1 MAWRLLRSARN
12 DEKNKLIEKLPHF
25 IAGLKISHHH
35 YLFHGEK
42 GLGDGPG
49 FKKSVLGQK

>member
-1 MAWRLLRSARN
+1 MTK
-12 DEKNKLIEKLPHF
+12 KNKLIEKLPHF

-49 FKKSVLGQK
+49 FKKSVSEQK